1 MIGWNNKNNKMEN
14 KIENL
19 RKEINRH
26 NYLYHTLNKP
36 EISDVE
42 YDKLF
47 LKLKKLEEKYPE
59 LVTKDSP
66 TQYVGSKTD
75 KAFSPV
81 KHNVPMLSIENAF
94 TDDDIRKFDTSL
106 RKLNN
111 GKPIEYIVEP
121 KIDGLAV
128 ELVYKNG
135 KLVKASTRGDGYV
148 GEDVTENVKT
158 IKGIPHSLIGN
169 ALKTKFPK
177 LEVRGE
183 VFMSKRAFTK
193 LNENIKTPFANP
205 RNAAV
210 GSLRQLDSKITAS
223 RKLSMICYGI
233 GKNYLSLL
241 TYSDLINYLSVLQ
254 LPVNN
259 KYIKI
264 CYSVEEVIEQC
275 KWYENNKDKIPFEI
289 DGAVIKVNSLKLQEK
304 FGLKTRSPRWCLAKK
319 FQSQQEQTK
328 LLDIEIQ
335 VGRTGVLTPVAILE
349 PVNVSGVTIS
359 KATLHNQDEI
369 KKKDIRIGDTVI
381 VQRAGEVIP
390 EVVSVIKE
398 KRKGKEK
405 KFIMPNVCPSCGH
418 FVYKN
423 MKEVAI
429 RCDHPSCPAQVA
441 GRIKHFVSKSAMDIQ
456 GLGDKIIEQ
465 LVDKELIKSI
475 SGIYGLTKEKL
486 LTLDKI
492 KDKSANK
499 ILKAIEDSKT
509 TTLKRFIF
517 ALGIK
522 HVGEQTASILVDKF
536 KTLNNIQIVSKEKLL
551 QINEIGPEIA
561 ESIYSFFNNEKNK
574 RMISLLQLYGITF
587 KTVEQKKSYF
597 TGKKIVITGTFF
609 ISRDKLKQQLEE
621 QGAVVSDSLNKQTDI
636 LLVGD
641 SPGSKLQ
648 KAKDL
653 NIKIMY
659 EKEYKKIQ
667 GTSSVI

>member
-1 MIGWNNKNNKMEN
+1 MKN
-14 KIENL
+14 KIGNL
-19 RKEINRH
+19 KKEINKH
-26 NYLYHTLNKP
+26 NHLYHTLNKP
-36 EISDVE
+36 EISDAE

-59 LVTKDSP
+59 LITSDSP
-66 TQYVGSKTD
+66 TQYVGFKSN

-81 KHNVPMLSIENAF
+81 KHTIPMLSIENAF
-94 TDDDIRKFDTSL
+94 TDDDIRKFDSSL

-111 GKPIEYIVEP
+111 GKQIEYVVEP

-128 ELVYKNG
+128 ELVYKKG
-135 KLVKASTRGDGYV
+135 ILVKASTRGDGYI

-158 IKGIPHSLIGN
+158 IKDVPLRLGEPRNI
-169 ALKTKFPK
+169 
-177 LEVRGE
+177 EVRGE
-183 VFMSKRAFTK
+183 VFITKKAFNK

-210 GSLRQLDSKITAS
+210 GSLRQLDSKVTAS
-223 RKLSMICYGI
+223 RSLSMVCYGVGQNDLSVTNYKKLLNHLSWLGIPTSEKALSKEICICYTI
-233 GKNYLSLL
+233 
-241 TYSDLINYLSVLQ
+241 
-254 LPVNN
+254 
-259 KYIKI
+259 
-264 CYSVEEVIEQC
+264 EEVIGQC
-275 KWYENNKDKIPFEI
+275 NWFENNRDKIPFEI

-335 VGRTGVLTPVAILE
+335 VGRTGVVTPVAILK
-349 PVNVSGVTIS
+349 PVLVSGVTIS

-390 EVVSVIKE
+390 EVVGSVKE
-398 KRKGKEK
+398 KRTGKEK
-405 KFIMPNVCPSCGH
+405 KFRISMICPSCGE
-418 FVYKN
+418 FLYKN

-429 RCDHPSCPAQVA
+429 RCTNEKCPAQAV

-465 LVDKELIKSI
+465 LVEKGLIKSV
-475 SGIYGLTKEKL
+475 SSIYGLTKEKL
-486 LTLDKI
+486 LQLDKI

-522 HVGEQTASILVDKF
+522 HVGEQMASILVDKF

-551 QINEIGPEIA
+551 SINEIGPEIA
-561 ESIYSFFNNEKNK
+561 DSIYLFFNNEKNK
-574 RMISLLQLYGITF
+574 RMISLLQLHGITF
-587 KTVEQKKSYF
+587 KTVEKKKSYF
-597 TGKKIVITGTFF
+597 TDKKIVITGTFF

-621 QGAVVSDSLNKQTDI
+621 QGAIVSDSLNKQTDI

-653 NIKIMY
+653 NIKVMN

>member
-1 MIGWNNKNNKMEN
+1 MKN

-19 RKEINRH
+19 RKEINKH
-26 NYLYHTLNKP
+26 NHLYHTLNNP
-36 EISDVE
+36 EISDAE

-59 LVTKDSP
+59 LITDDSP

-94 TDDDIRKFDTSL
+94 TDDDIRKFDASL

-128 ELVYKNG
+128 ELVYKKG
-135 KLVKASTRGDGYV
+135 KLVKASTRGDGYI

-158 IKGIPHSLIGN
+158 IKDVPHYLIGN
-169 ALKTKFPK
+169 TLKTKFPE

-183 VFMSKRAFTK
+183 VFMTKRAFNK

-223 RKLSMICYGI
+223 RSLSMLCYGI
-233 GKNYLSLL
+233 GKNIINELSYNELL
-241 TYSDLINYLSVLQ
+241 EQLSFFSLSV
-254 LPVNN
+254 NN
-259 KYIKI
+259 RYIRI
-264 CYSVEEVIEQC
+264 CYTIEQVIEHC
-275 KWYENNKDKIPFEI
+275 KWFENNRDKIPFEI
-289 DGAVIKVNSLKLQEK
+289 DGAVIKVNSLKLQKK

-319 FQSQQEQTK
+319 FQSQQESTK

-335 VGRTGVLTPVAILE
+335 VGRTGVLTPVALLE
-349 PVNVSGVTIS
+349 PVLVSGVTIS

-405 KFIMPNVCPSCGH
+405 KFIMPNVCPSCGQ
-418 FVYKN
+418 FVSQEKN
-423 MKEVAI
+423 EVAI
-429 RCDHPSCPAQVA
+429 KCTNSFCPAQVV

-465 LVDKELIKSI
+465 LVDKELVKSV
-475 SGIYGLTKEKL
+475 SSIYGLTKEKL
-486 LTLDKI
+486 LMLDKI

-499 ILKAIEDSKT
+499 ILKAIEDSKA

-522 HVGEQTASILVDKF
+522 HVGEQTASILVDTF
-536 KTLNNIQIVSKEKLL
+536 KTLENIQTVSKEKLL
-551 QINEIGPEIA
+551 SINEIGPEIA

-574 RMISLLQLYGITF
+574 RQISLFKLYGIKF
-587 KTVEQKKSYF
+587 KTVEKKKSYF
-597 TGKKIVITGTFF
+597 TDKKIVITGTLS

-621 QGAVVSDSLNKQTDI
+621 QGAIVSDSLNKQTDI

-653 NIKIMY
+653 NIKVMN
-659 EKEYKKIQ
+659 EKKYNSLQE
-667 GTSSVI
+667 TS